1 LVVTAVS
8 RHLDRKLV
16 DRLVDA
22 YVDWR
27 EECVCVWEANERWS
41 AAPQPERRLAF
52 SGYRAALEREEHA
65 SRVYAELVARL
76 AAAAPRPVGIAAT
89 VLRAL
94 RIAGELPRP
103 FAGLGGSAH

>member
-1 LVVTAVS
+1 MTAVS

-27 EECVCVWEANERWS
+27 EECVYVWEAYERWTT
-41 AAPQPERRLAF
+41 APLPERRLAF

-65 SRVYAELVARL
+65 SRVYAELVVRL
-76 AAAAPRPVGIAAT
+76 AAAAPRSVGTAAT
-89 VLRAL
+89 VLGAV
-94 RIAGELPRP
+94 RIADELPQP
-103 FAGLGGSAH
+103 LGRLGWCG